1 MTTATGA
8 QRMDWNDVWKTM
20 FGATAVALIGSL
32 IAYFRSIGG
41 KADKQKV
48 EEAFKEFRADWEKQL
63 TLFRAEVYAQLEETK
78 RRHSAWESKSERY
91 ATREMVSEL
100 KAELKSDF
108 QRLENRLEVSFQKQN
123 EYLVKLLE
131 HNR

>member
-8 QRMDWNDVWKTM
+8 QRMEWNDVWKTM

-48 EEAFKEFRADWEKQL
+48 ETEFKELHVEWEKHL
-63 TLFRAEVYAQLEETK
+63 AQLRTELQVQIEEMK
-78 RRHSAWESKSERY
+78 RRHSAWESKTERF
-91 ATREMVSEL
+91 ATREMVVEL
-100 KAELKSDF
+100 KAELKNDF
-108 QRLENRLEVSFQKQN
+108 QRLENRLESSFQKQN
-123 EYLVKLLE
+123 EFLVKLLE
-131 HNR
+131 HR